1 MRSIWAGAIS
11 FGLVVIPVKLYAATE
26 QRDITFRQ
34 VHRKDGARI
43 QFRRVCTL
51 DGEEVPYSDIAKGYE
66 LPTGD
71 MVVLTDEDLADLPLV
86 TAHRIE
92 VLHFAPAA
100 QVEAIYSNKSYYTE
114 PEQAGVRAYALFR
127 DALEASGKVAVAK
140 VALRQREA
148 LAALR
153 VREGVITLETLLW
166 PDEVRKPDFAFLDED
181 IEVRSQELK
190 MAASLIDTMTEDFE
204 PDQYKDAYREALEAV
219 VQAKIEGNDI
229 VRPAGLDLPEAKKQP
244 ADLTEIL
251 RASVAAAKGGGRGK
265 SDEDDRGHRGHQV
278 QRQAQEPPQGQR
290 VTEPIPHWPGRL
302 VSVGDHEVFVRSAP
316 VPDTDAEPALFVHG
330 LEGSSRNWT
339 DLMDL
344 LRSRLACEAMDLP
357 GFGDSPPRPDGRY
370 SIAALAQTVI
380 ALIQRQSKPVHL
392 IGNSLGGAVCVK
404 VAATRPDLIKTLT
417 LISPALPDLRPR
429 LDLVRFPVVGLPRLG
444 PRLIRQY
451 QAALPPERRVAA
463 VIATCYSNPGLYPQ
477 ARFAAEVAE
486 LGRRDSLEYAVAALM
501 GSARALSA
509 EFLRKGRH
517 SPWRDVA
524 RITAPTP
531 GHLRPARPAGRPP
544 GGGPGRAC
552 VHRRQDRRAAAHRPR
567 RADGAS
573 RPGGGRD
580 RHPAGNSG
588 GFRRLTQERAGE
600 GNTQPVRY

>member
-71 MVVLTDEDLADLPLV
+71 MVVLTDEDLSDLPLV

-166 PDEVRKPDFAFLDED
+166 PDEVRTPDFAFLDED

-204 PDQYKDAYREALEAV
+204 PDQYRDAYREALEAV
-219 VQAKIEGNDI
+219 VQAKVEGNDI
-229 VRPAGLDLPEAKKQP
+229 VRPSGQDLPEAKKQP

-251 RASVAAAKGGGRGK
+251 RASVAAVKTDRGK
-265 SDEDDRGHRGHQV
+265 SDG
-278 QRQAQEPPQGQR
+278 
-290 VTEPIPHWPGRL
+290 
-302 VSVGDHEVFVRSAP
+302 AP
-316 VPDTDAEPALFVHG
+316 RPVVPRPAVPRPAEARTP
-330 LEGSSRNWT
+330 RRT
-339 DLMDL
+339 
-344 LRSRLACEAMDLP
+344 R
-357 GFGDSPPRPDGRY
+357 PPR
-370 SIAALAQTVI
+370 
-380 ALIQRQSKPVHL
+380 
-392 IGNSLGGAVCVK
+392 
-404 VAATRPDLIKTLT
+404 
-417 LISPALPDLRPR
+417 
-429 LDLVRFPVVGLPRLG
+429 
-444 PRLIRQY
+444 
-451 QAALPPERRVAA
+451 
-463 VIATCYSNPGLYPQ
+463 
-477 ARFAAEVAE
+477 
-486 LGRRDSLEYAVAALM
+486 RD
-501 GSARALSA
+501 RA
-509 EFLRKGRH
+509 
-517 SPWRDVA
+517 
-524 RITAPTP
+524 
-531 GHLRPARPAGRPP
+531 ARPAHDRGERGNTSHPALAGTP
-544 GGGPGRAC
+544 GQPRRSPGLRAP
-552 VHRRQDRRAAAHRPR
+552 RPR
-567 RADGAS
+567 PAS
-573 RPGGGRD
+573 TRGRPGGGARAVRARPGGLVAQLD
-580 RHPAGNSG
+580 RPDRPAPRPAGLRGGRPARVRRLTAPRGRPVLDRRPRADGHRADRTQRPGAPDRQLPGRRGLREGRRHPARTDPDPHARSP
-588 GFRRLTQERAGE
+588 RRCPTRGRGWTCCAS
-600 GNTQPVRY
+600 R